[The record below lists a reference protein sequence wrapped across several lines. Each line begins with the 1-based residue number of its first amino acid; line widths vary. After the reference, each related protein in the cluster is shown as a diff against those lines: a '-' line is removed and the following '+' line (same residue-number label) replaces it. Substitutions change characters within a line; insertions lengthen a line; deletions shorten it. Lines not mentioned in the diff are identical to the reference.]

1 MDCGGAADRA
11 GMKIGDR
18 FVEVNG
24 NNVEY
29 EPHQKLIDAIGQ
41 NKGPTHVI
49 LVDEEYDKVYKR

>member
-18 FVEVNG
+18 FVEVNRK
-24 NNVEY
+24 NVEY
-29 EPHQKLIDAIGQ
+29 EPHQKLIDAIGK